1 MRSLDA
7 LRADASSALSR
18 DSGQVGEAGVGGG
31 IFAGLKES
39 LGFQAFFFSFLIA
52 LKPLAW
58 LEIGFLKGVEV
69 NSFFSF
75 FFFSRIIYTR
85 CRCSSIFMLE
95 IIIYFNLAN
104 MILF

>member
-75 FFFSRIIYTR
+75 FFFQGLY
-85 CRCSSIFMLE
+85 
-95 IIIYFNLAN
+95 
-104 MILF
+104 ILDVGVHQFSYWKLLFILI

>member
-75 FFFSRIIYTR
+75 FFFQGLY
-85 CRCSSIFMLE
+85 
-95 IIIYFNLAN
+95 
-104 MILF
+104 ILGVDVHQFSYWKLLFILI

>member
-75 FFFSRIIYTR
+75 FFFQGLY
-85 CRCSSIFMLE
+85 
-95 IIIYFNLAN
+95 
-104 MILF
+104 ILDVGVHQFSCWKLLFILI

>member
-39 LGFQAFFFSFLIA
+39 LGFQAFFFLFNRFETFG
-52 LKPLAW
+52 LARNW
-58 LEIGFLKGVEV
+58 
-69 NSFFSF
+69 FSKRCRSEF
-75 FFFSRIIYTR
+75 FFFFFFFQGLY
-85 CRCSSIFMLE
+85 
-95 IIIYFNLAN
+95 
-104 MILF
+104 ILDVGVHQFSCWKLLFILI